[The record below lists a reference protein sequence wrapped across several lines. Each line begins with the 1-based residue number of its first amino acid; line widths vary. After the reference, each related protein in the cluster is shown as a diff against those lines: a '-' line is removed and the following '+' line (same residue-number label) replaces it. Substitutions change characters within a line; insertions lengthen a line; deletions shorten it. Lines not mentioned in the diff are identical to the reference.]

1 MNNPIIKDYPT
12 FDVEEEYSKNYDLLN
27 PQNLYGDIIA
37 NDDLVKTMIY
47 FGKKD
52 AFNNWLIQIEKK
64 EEGQNSDNQ
73 YSKYSNIIPKR
84 QDISYN
90 EETEDKG
97 NNNQTRNNHGA
108 FTCTGA
114 ERKQK
119 NQKIMGNKG
128 ELLIYNLLCKEYGQ
142 KNVYPKSEAFVDL
155 GIIKSG
161 QATSNFYDLS
171 YIDENKD
178 EHFVEVKTGESNSFY
193 ISPKELQFAK
203 DNANNYKL
211 YIVYNLDKDE
221 PNYRILPPKF
231 WENKKFRMKEII
243 ESIYINF

>member
-1 MNNPIIKDYPT
+1 
-12 FDVEEEYSKNYDLLN
+12 
-27 PQNLYGDIIA
+27 
-37 NDDLVKTMIY
+37 
-47 FGKKD
+47 
-52 AFNNWLIQIEKK
+52 
-64 EEGQNSDNQ
+64 
-73 YSKYSNIIPKR
+73 
-84 QDISYN
+84 
-90 EETEDKG
+90 
-97 NNNQTRNNHGA
+97 
-108 FTCTGA
+108 
-114 ERKQK
+114 
-119 NQKIMGNKG
+119 MGNKG

-231 WENKKFRMKEII
+231 WENEKFRMKEII